1 MSPMK
6 MEITSGGRRFTYGSR
21 SGLLF
26 IRVGSGPD
34 NDIVLDGDAAVSS
47 LHAKIECFM
56 GQWRVTD
63 QMSDSGTRLNGEA
76 VYSADLK
83 ASDVLQMGGSTLRI
97 VSLTDTM
104 PPSTAPTPKAAPKA
118 AAPAS
123 LPPSPADRP
132 VQPPSLPRPFVP
144 QAQPVAASSRPAG
157 KKGNPWGGLITLG
170 FIGLVVLLV
179 CLPVIIEELSSSTP
193 DEIWVTDEAPEIP
206 VGPETV
212 RPEPGAPRA
221 KPSAT
226 SKRLTSQEEQAV
238 RARLRTLTDR
248 SNKES
253 WESRLEALDALVKE
267 LEGRDHALGYLLE
280 STRLS
285 LANSLAIELSR
296 RSNQDQSDIFDLASQ
311 ENFRE
316 AIARLTSL
324 KAFLEENPYRLALAD
339 RAGLKD
345 YLERTPGDLA
355 ARNEAFIGRQFLAVD
370 GALALDDFKKAAPAL
385 EKLAR
390 DAHIDEEI
398 RNLMQLELQSIL
410 KLQEKQTAGEWPPAR
425 APFNKRKW
433 KLPAAPKSSLLP
445 DGDSSQYRFINPL
458 RDKLVK
464 AARAGEMKGAQT
476 LVYGCEAILESGDGW
491 RVTLK
496 VSRALKREDGS
507 LKLYAYTLTEQ
518 PSNLPAATVVRL
530 YEQIPNASRAEFLGA
545 LCYCFDNGLME
556 DAPRLALKLW
566 KSDES
571 VKADL
576 DALLAAK
583 LSIEVPEGGFV
594 ERDGRLVPP

>member
-1 MSPMK
+1 MTPMK
-6 MEITSGGRRFTYGSR
+6 MEITSGGRRFNYGSR

-34 NDIVLDGDAAVSS
+34 NDIVLAGDAAVSA

-83 ASDVLQMGGSTLRI
+83 AGDVLEMGGSTLRI

-104 PPSTAPTPKAAPKA
+104 PPSTTPTPQAASRAGSPA
-118 AAPAS
+118 AKPA
-123 LPPSPADRP
+123 SPADRP
-132 VQPPSLPRPFVP
+132 VQPPPMPRPFVP
-144 QAQPVAASSRPAG
+144 PPVAASSGQDR

-170 FIGLVVLLV
+170 FIGLVVLLI
-179 CLPVIIEELSSSTP
+179 CLPVIIEELSSSAP
-193 DEIWVTDEAPEIP
+193 DEIWVTDEAPEVP

-221 KPSAT
+221 KPPTS

-238 RARLRTLTDR
+238 RARLRALTDR
-248 SNKES
+248 ANSES
-253 WESRLEALDALVKE
+253 WESRLESLDALVKE
-267 LEGRDHALGYLLE
+267 LEGRDHALAYLLE

-296 RSNQDQSDIFDLASQ
+296 RSSQDQSDIFDLASQ

-316 AIARLTSL
+316 AIARLTAL
-324 KAFLEENPYRLALAD
+324 RAFLEENPYRMALAD

-370 GALALDDFKKAAPAL
+370 GALALDDFKKAVPAL

-398 RNLMQLELQSIL
+398 RNLLQLELQSIL
-410 KLQEKQTAGEWPPAR
+410 KLQEQQAAGEWPPAR
-425 APFNKRKW
+425 APFNKRKS
-433 KLPAAPKSSLLP
+433 KLPAAPRNSLLP

-476 LVYGCEAILESGDGW
+476 LVYGCEANLESGDGW

-496 VSRALKREDGS
+496 VSRALRREDRS

-545 LCYCFDNGLME
+545 LCYCFDNGLMD

-583 LSIEVPEGGFV
+583 LGIEIPQGGFI